1 MKSEDV
7 LTSART
13 KELDKEE
20 DYEDMHGHLH
30 GDRDFS
36 GPVSKRKCTNVLFLI
51 IFIILN
57 SGLTGISI
65 YILIIGNP
73 DILGKGNDLRGHS
86 CGVGALGNKRFMYF
100 PNSTDTDWSLCIDA
114 CPYYYYENYYCIYDK
129 DNTDVYYPEWGCFD
143 AYETTVFGFYC
154 VPAHADRKIV
164 MKYLDELTR
173 VAQIAVGDLYRIW
186 DVISLSYLFSMAV
199 GLSDI

>member
-57 SGLTGISI
+57 SGLTGITI

-73 DILGKGNDLRGHS
+73 DILGTGNDLRGHS
-86 CGVGALGNKRFMYF
+86 CGVGAWEI
-100 PNSTDTDWSLCIDA
+100 SVLCIFQT
-114 CPYYYYENYYCIYDK
+114 PR
-129 DNTDVYYPEWGCFD
+129 TQTG
-143 AYETTVFGFYC
+143 VF
-154 VPAHADRKIV
+154 A
-164 MKYLDELTR
+164 
-173 VAQIAVGDLYRIW
+173 
-186 DVISLSYLFSMAV
+186 
-199 GLSDI
+199 